1 MYRFFGSLVCIF
13 GLFCLLAAAAN
24 YFSGDTGGAVIGGI
38 IAFGLMAGGSHLVRK
53 GEAARIES
61 SFEEIEDG
69 LHACLVGPQDL
80 IVRVSPEFHENHED
94 IPGQKPTAESRREL
108 KHCNVVCPE
117 IVTETDALAVRTAL
131 WNVYVP
137 CWNCGEE
144 ADYDESKCDYCG
156 KKLWR
161 KPLRVHFE
169 RVTAASP

>member
-1 MYRFFGSLVCIF
+1 MYRFFGGIVVLAGIF
-13 GLFCLLAAAAN
+13 
-24 YFSGDTGGAVIGGI
+24 
-38 IAFGLMAGGSHLVRK
+38 FGLMALVGWSTGDTTMAIVVGVIAFGIIGFGGHLMDK
-53 GEAARIES
+53 GRQQKLEA

-117 IVTETDALAVRTAL
+117 IATETDALAVRTAL

-144 ADYDESKCDYCG
+144 ADSEDSKCINCG
-156 KKLWR
+156 KKLWQ

-169 RVTAASP
+169 RVTASSP